1 MAPACVL
8 VDRFVNFVDDPV
20 LATLTHLGLVGEEEE
35 TDGGAWKE
43 APNWDETPSWEAITK
58 GIATYLQSMK
68 PDPQVFAPPTV
79 SSLSLVRPPLSS
91 DPVLEFGRQL
101 DSAFIAAAEN
111 NLVALYAGPYRP
123 ASSSEGCYLV
133 YDACTNTVSTIPGIP
148 YSASYFSVGNGTII
162 MADAH
167 QDPGTFILAELLKL
181 RSTPHQAKLCLW
193 FQKAQSWV
201 EKVVR
206 LPTEV
211 CPPKHMFD
219 AHMAF
224 SFDGKLFWVD
234 LLHGL
239 LIYDLKYPADGHP
252 DFCFVQLPCGHSINT
267 TSNPDHQLR
276 PQEFRS
282 MACVA
287 GTIKFVNIDGYLQA
301 SKPVNQLTLTTWTL
315 DMDDLSHRWTQET
328 KLCLGDLLAD
338 ETFLSSDLTKM
349 KPMYPVLS
357 TQEHDVVYLVVGGVK
372 AVGNHRV
379 KRAQHLLSVNTRRS
393 KVVSSTSYQEDIWPQ
408 LFASD
413 FNLYLQGSKH
423 YQRGIS
429 N

>member
-1 MAPACVL
+1 
-8 VDRFVNFVDDPV
+8 
-20 LATLTHLGLVGEEEE
+20 
-35 TDGGAWKE
+35 
-43 APNWDETPSWEAITK
+43 
-58 GIATYLQSMK
+58 MK
-68 PDPQVFAPPTV
+68 PDPQVFAPPAV
-79 SSLSLVRPPLSS
+79 SYLSLVRPPLSR

-101 DSAFIAAAEN
+101 DSAFIATAEN

-133 YDACTNTVSTIPGIP
+133 YDACTNTTSTIPGIP
-148 YSASYFSVGNGTII
+148 YSASYSSFGNGTIV

-193 FQKAQSWV
+193 SQKAQSWV
-201 EKVVR
+201 EKVAR
-206 LPTEV
+206 LPAEV

-224 SFDGKLFWVD
+224 SFDGKLYWVD

-239 LIYDLKYPADGHP
+239 LICDLKYPADGHP
-252 DFCFVQLPCGHSINT
+252 DFCFFQLPCGHSIDT

-301 SKPVNQLTLTTWTL
+301 SKPVNELTVTTWTL
-315 DMDDLSHRWTQET
+315 DMSGLSYRWTQET
-328 KLCLGDLLAD
+328 KLCLGDLWAH
-338 ETFLSSDLTKM
+338 ETFLSRNLPKI

-372 AVGNHRV
+372 AVGNHQVKRV
-379 KRAQHLLSVNTRRS
+379 KHLFSVNTRHN
-393 KVVSSTSYQEDIWPQ
+393 KVLSAGSYKGGIWPQ
-408 LFASD
+408 LFASN
-413 FNLYLQGSKH
+413 FNLYLQD
-423 YQRGIS
+423 YQVYRS
-429 N
+429 E